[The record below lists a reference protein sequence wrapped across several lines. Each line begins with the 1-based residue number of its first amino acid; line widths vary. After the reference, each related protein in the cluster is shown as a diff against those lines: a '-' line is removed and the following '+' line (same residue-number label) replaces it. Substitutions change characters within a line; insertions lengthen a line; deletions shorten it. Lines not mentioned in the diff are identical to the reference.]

1 MFLNQ
6 LVGNKNSQEY
16 WTLIRKSHQRI
27 VLERKTND
35 HMIDEFASNENK
47 TSWVSCGIYL
57 TILRWL
63 LLKNHVSSK
72 LTNQL

>member
-16 WTLIRKSHQRI
+16 WTLIRKTHQRI
-27 VLERKTND
+27 DPERKIKD

-47 TSWVSCGIYL
+47 TSWVSCGIYFAK
-57 TILRWL
+57 LRWL
-63 LLKNHVSSK
+63 LIKKSRFP
-72 LTNQL
+72 